1 MEKPASRSQS
11 PTRSPRRT
19 SGGGEGGAPPPRAD
33 LYCFKFLKGKCNGDC
48 KFAHIPQESVDELKK
63 AQAKAKA
70 AGKAKAQPKAKAVA
84 KSGVA
89 VADANAE

>member
-1 MEKPASRSQS
+1 MEKPVSRSSS
-11 PTRSPRRT
+11 PARSPRRA
-19 SGGGEGGAPPPRAD
+19 SGGGDGVARTIRTD

-89 VADANAE
+89 VADASAE